1 MALLNRFWRWSA
13 LALAIVLLTGCT
25 SVDIEQYADTA
36 PSLDIAEYFEGDT
49 RAWGIVQ
56 DYSGEIQ
63 RQFTVDIQGTY
74 DGDTLVLDE
83 AFVFANGETDRRVWT
98 FERVDEHTWNGSAN
112 DVEGNVEAR
121 QYGNAFHMR
130 YPLDIEV
137 SGRTLT
143 FTMDDWMYLQPD
155 GKLINRT
162 AMRKFGLTL
171 GEITLVFEQR

>member
-1 MALLNRFWRWSA
+1 MTVLTRVWRWWLSVLAIALLA
-13 LALAIVLLTGCT
+13 GCT
-25 SVDIEQYADTA
+25 SVDIEHYADST
-36 PSLDIAEYFEGDT
+36 PRLDIAEYFAGDT

-63 RQFTVDIQGTY
+63 RQFSVDIQGTY
-74 DGDTLVLDE
+74 DGETLVLDE
-83 AFVFANGETDRRVWT
+83 EFVFANGETDRRVWT
-98 FERVDEHTWNGSAN
+98 FERIDEHTWNGSAN
-112 DVEGNVEAR
+112 DVEGDVVAK

-162 AMRKFGLTL
+162 AMKKFGLTL